1 MLPANYPFTA
11 ANDGTHTFTVV
22 FKTAGTQ
29 AMPAPLR
36 QRTEERI
43 TRLRGIIDAHR
54 AGRPRTEAP

>member
-29 AMPAPLR
+29 AITATDTVN
-36 QRTEERI
+36 QAIAGTERI
-43 TRLRGIIDAHR
+43 SLSAPV
-54 AGRPRTEAP
+54 RPNR